1 MASTSSSETRAG
13 NTADLLRIVV
23 AIGLLAWLAWF
34 DGGER
39 ATAPTLAAADTS
51 AHPAPQD

>member
-23 AIGLLAWLAWF
+23 AIGILALLAWF
-34 DGGER
+34 DGGDR
-39 ATAPTLAAADTS
+39 ATTHALAATDTS

>member
-1 MASTSSSETRAG
+1 MASPLTSETRAG

-23 AIGLLAWLAWF
+23 AIGILALLAWF

-39 ATAPTLAAADTS
+39 ATAPALAAAES
-51 AHPAPQD
+51 AAHQAPQD